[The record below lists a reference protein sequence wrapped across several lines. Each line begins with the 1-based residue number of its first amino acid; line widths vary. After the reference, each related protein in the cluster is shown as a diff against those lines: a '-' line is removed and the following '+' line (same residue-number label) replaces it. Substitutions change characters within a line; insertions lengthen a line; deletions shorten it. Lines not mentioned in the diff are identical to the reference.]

1 MDAPGHKALWRNDFM
16 MDLPFSKPKTPAP
29 HRLALPLALALAL
42 AQGLLLGACSS
53 VRTPYQAPPVA
64 VPGAWSHPGAVVT
77 APADGPDTW
86 WGAFGD
92 PQLNTLV
99 EAALSR
105 NNDLAVAALKVRKAR
120 LQAELAERNRWP
132 TLAGSVST
140 QGQKPLD
147 GGASTRSSGAS
158 VSVSYEADLW
168 NRLGSL
174 SDVSRWES
182 LATEQDRQ
190 ATRLSLIGSVLQA
203 YWQLAYLNQRISTGE
218 QSVAYA
224 EKTRDLVQ
232 AQYRAGAVSALEIS
246 QAEATVLS
254 QKATLAD
261 LQQQRLSAR
270 TTLALLLDVAPSDT
284 ALQPWL
290 GTEPQR
296 LPLQAMPEV
305 APGLPA
311 QLLGRRPDLRAAEL
325 RLRETLASADATA
338 ASYYPALTLTGALGS
353 SSLALGQ
360 ALSNP
365 YALLGAG
372 VTLPFLQVN
381 TMKLNNAIA
390 RTQYESAVVS
400 FRQTLYSALGDVENA
415 LSNRSALARQGELL
429 AGSLAASRRS
439 EQLYEVRYRQ
449 GSVALNLW
457 LDAQETRRTA
467 ETAWAQN
474 QLSQLKNQVTLY
486 LALGGSAQGAP

>member
-1 MDAPGHKALWRNDFM
+1 METPGSQAQQRNEHM
-16 MDLPFSKPKTPAP
+16 MDLDISMPKPPVRCRTGWAP
-29 HRLALPLALALAL
+29 TLLLALAL
-42 AQGLLLGACSS
+42 GACTSM
-53 VRTPYQAPPVA
+53 RTPYQSPQVA
-64 VPGAWSHPGAVVT
+64 VPATWSHAGPVVT
-77 APADGPDTW
+77 APAEGPDAW
-86 WGAFGD
+86 WSAFGD

-132 TLAGSVST
+132 GLSGSVST
-140 QGQKPLD
+140 QGQKPLV

-158 VSVSYEADLW
+158 VSVSYEVDLW

-232 AQYRAGAVSALEIS
+232 AQYRAGAVSALEAS
-246 QAEATVLS
+246 EAERTVLS
-254 QKATLAD
+254 QRATLAD
-261 LQQQRLSAR
+261 LQQQRLAAR
-270 TTLALLLDVAPSDT
+270 TTLALLFDVAPGET

-290 GTEPQR
+290 EAEPQH

-305 APGLPA
+305 AAGLPA
-311 QLLGRRPDLRAAEL
+311 QLLARRPDLRAAEL

-338 ASYYPALTLTGALGS
+338 ASYYPALSLTGALGG

-360 ALSNP
+360 VLSNP

-372 VTLPFLQVN
+372 VSLPFLQVN
-381 TMKLNNAIA
+381 SLRLNNAIA

-415 LSNRSALARQGELL
+415 LGTRSALAQQGELL
-429 AGSLAASRRS
+429 AASLAASRRS

-449 GSVALNLW
+449 GSVALSLW
-457 LDAQETRRTA
+457 LDAQETRRSA

-486 LALGGSAQGAP
+486 LALGGSAQMAP

>member
-1 MDAPGHKALWRNDFM
+1 MDAPGHKALWRHNFM
-16 MDLPFSKPKTPAP
+16 MDFSISKPMTPGQRRP
-29 HRLALPLALALAL
+29 GRPPALALACAL
-42 AQGLLLGACSS
+42 ALSLGACSS
-53 VRTPYQAPPVA
+53 VRTPYQSPQVA
-64 VPGAWSHPGAVVT
+64 VPTTWSNKGAVVT
-77 APADGPDTW
+77 APADVPDAW

-92 PQLNTLV
+92 PQLSALV

-132 TLAGSVST
+132 TLGGSVST
-140 QGQKPLD
+140 QAQKPLE
-147 GGASTRSSGAS
+147 GGSSTRSSGAS

-232 AQYRAGAVSALEIS
+232 AQY
-246 QAEATVLS
+246 QAEGTVLS
-254 QKATLAD
+254 QRATLAD

-270 TTLALLLDVAPSDT
+270 TTLALLFDVAPGDT

-290 GTEPQR
+290 GAEPQR

-311 QLLGRRPDLRAAEL
+311 QLLARRPDLRAAEL
-325 RLRETLASADATA
+325 RLRETLASADAVA

-360 ALSNP
+360 VLSNP

-372 VTLPFLQVN
+372 VSLPFLQVN
-381 TMKLNNAIA
+381 TLKLNNAIA

-400 FRQTLYSALGDVENA
+400 YRQTLYAALGDVENA
-415 LSNRSALARQGELL
+415 LGARSALARQGELL

-457 LDAQETRRTA
+457 LDAQETRRSA

-486 LALGGSAQGAP
+486 LALGGSAQPAQ

>member
-53 VRTPYQAPPVA
+53 VRTPYQAPQVA

-296 LPLQAMPEV
+296 LPLQAIPRN
-305 APGLPA
+305 APTSRSPP
-311 QLLGRRPDLRAAEL
+311 RRHRARARRHSPGPPDL
-325 RLRETLASADATA
+325 ASRPG
-338 ASYYPALTLTGALGS
+338 ASSRTLT
-353 SSLALGQ
+353 
-360 ALSNP
+360 
-365 YALLGAG
+365 
-372 VTLPFLQVN
+372 
-381 TMKLNNAIA
+381 A
-390 RTQYESAVVS
+390 R
-400 FRQTLYSALGDVENA
+400 R
-415 LSNRSALARQGELL
+415 
-429 AGSLAASRRS
+429 
-439 EQLYEVRYRQ
+439 
-449 GSVALNLW
+449 
-457 LDAQETRRTA
+457 
-467 ETAWAQN
+467 
-474 QLSQLKNQVTLY
+474 
-486 LALGGSAQGAP
+486 